1 MPNQALKKQLEGS
14 MPGMEAAISTL
25 RERVDGPDVLAAS
38 RAAQNALIGSPMIL
52 QKTSAFRVIILCTTS
67 GKEELCFWIVLKL
80 LDTFMVPSFWKWEVT
95 ACNYTSSFP
104 SCSEMIFAGR

>member
-1 MPNQALKKQLEGS
+1 

-52 QKTSAFRVIILCTTS
+52 HKTSAFRVIIFCTTPA
-67 GKEELCFWIVLKL
+67 KILPWRLFWIFLKL
-80 LDTFMVPSFWKWEVT
+80 LDTYMVMSSWKCEVT
-95 ACNYTSSFP
+95 ASDCTSCP
-104 SCSEMIFAGR
+104 SCSEMIFAGRKLRSRY